1 VLVFSERDKDATMA
15 GLMDHHL
22 DHDAH
27 VHDYRHQHIPR
38 DDKGNP
44 VYLVLPDALR
54 VQYEEQM
61 RLCEAAW
68 REGEPLA
75 VAEATTCAHLYRQPV
90 PAWLEQAVVGLA
102 MGRRSPLQ
110 AKRYTAAQIRFWRH
124 MTVRDLKLDIDFSTG
139 KARRITEISWEEAF
153 ERAAELLAKTPMAG
167 SAATMRR
174 DYCVVQGDLNAGR
187 FGLSFNL
194 KDRRYRL
201 NGNPDPTPRP
211 KPPYGASND
220 QDNARGK

>member
-1 VLVFSERDKDATMA
+1 
-15 GLMDHHL
+15 L

-27 VHDYRHQHIPR
+27 VHDCRHQWIPR
-38 DDKGNP
+38 DDKGAP
-44 VYLVLPDALR
+44 IFLVLPPTLR
-54 VQYEEQM
+54 AQYEEQM

-75 VAEATTCAHLYRQPV
+75 VAEATTCAHLHRQPV
-90 PAWLEQAVVGLA
+90 PKWLEQAVVELA
-102 MGRRSPLQ
+102 MGRRSPAQ

-139 KARRITEISWEEAF
+139 KARRRIPKISWEEAF

-167 SAATMRR
+167 SAETMKR
-174 DYCVVQGDLNAGR
+174 DYSMMQGDLNSGR
-187 FGLSFNL
+187 FGKYFNL

-201 NGNPDPTPRP
+201 NGNPDPAPRP
-211 KPPYGASND
+211 KPPFGPKTA
-220 QDNARGK
+220 